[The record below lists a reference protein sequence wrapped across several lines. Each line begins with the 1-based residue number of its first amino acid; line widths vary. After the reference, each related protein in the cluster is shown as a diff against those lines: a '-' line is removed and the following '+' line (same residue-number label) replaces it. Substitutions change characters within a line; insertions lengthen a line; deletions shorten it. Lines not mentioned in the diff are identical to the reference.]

1 MMRESTVVT
10 KSFVISM
17 LVVITVISAINIMS
31 TDAQPLIKAAW
42 IGSALFLS
50 AALAVAV
57 TIRKRNAVIA
67 LIVAAVIFA
76 LAAILV
82 RSNIIQYCGDDICA
96 SDECAA
102 NCKDCTPRT
111 CQNRVCDLPLER
123 CDNSDDCRC
132 AFGTACVPNRD
143 SNKSLIDDR
152 GCAPVVCGDGFC
164 DHPESTNNCCDDC
177 GCPVEHRCERQAC
190 YFIPPSV
197 SVDTRMLTNAIGVT
211 TIAGNPGLTDENG
224 VSRPFFGIVL
234 RSSGYLRDASIK
246 FSIGGIITDRIHL
259 GEITPNTNRTVL
271 WYFKTDQGIL
281 LRENDTK
288 TNLTV
293 RVEYRDVNGDNR
305 TKAWLFPMTLYGRD
319 KLDYYGDVA
328 LFVTHDYK
336 PAERT
341 PEGIWTEIGT
351 KVNYDGN
358 DTRPDDRIRFPLET
372 IARGKGTRGDLAILV
387 ASAYDA
393 AGLSPSIVEGPVLK
407 DGTGL
412 YVRVRSGDKYSILDP
427 ALIGK
432 PFSEAIVQRPGYAV
446 HDIARLRY
454 ERNYTILSFNESKIV
469 ASIN

>member
-1 MMRESTVVT
+1 MRESTVVT

-17 LVVITVISAINIMS
+17 LVVITVISVINIMS

-57 TIRKRNAVIA
+57 TIRKRAAVIA
-67 LIVAAVIFA
+67 LIVAAAVLA
-76 LAAILV
+76 LAAIMV
-82 RSNIIQYCGDDICA
+82 RSNIVHYCGDGICA

-132 AFGTACVPNRD
+132 AFGTACVPNRN
-143 SNKSLIDDR
+143 SNKSFIDDK

-177 GCPVEHRCERQAC
+177 GCPAEHRCERQAC
-190 YFIPPSV
+190 YFTPPSI

-234 RSSGYLRDASIK
+234 KSSGYLHEANIK
-246 FSIGGIITDRIHL
+246 FSIAGIITDRIHL
-259 GEITPNTNRTVL
+259 GDIAPNTNRTVL
-271 WYFKTDQGIL
+271 WHLKTDQSIL

-293 RVEYRDVNGDNR
+293 RIEYKDVIGDNR
-305 TKAWLFPMTLYGRD
+305 TKAWLFPMTLYGRG
-319 KLDYYGDVA
+319 KLDEHGSIA
-328 LFVTHDYK
+328 LFVTHDYR
-336 PAERT
+336 PVERT
-341 PEGIWTEIGT
+341 PEGIWSEIGRG
-351 KVNYDGN
+351 VNYDEN

-372 IARGKGTRGDLAILV
+372 VTRGKGTRSDLAILV
-387 ASAYDA
+387 ASAYDSV
-393 AGLSPSIVEGPVLK
+393 GLLPSIVEGPVLK
-407 DGTGL
+407 SGTGL
-412 YVRVRSGDKYSILDP
+412 YVRVRSGNRYVILDP
-427 ALIGK
+427 ALIDR
-432 PFSEAIVQRPGYAV
+432 PFSEAVVQRPGYAV

-454 ERNYTILSFNESKIV
+454 ERNYTILSFNESKIT
-469 ASIN
+469 ALTN